1 MSNKTALKS
10 RSQKFVYSVY
20 RQTISDYRSVEDFDF
35 PLEVLELL
43 ALLSRPFLGLD
54 DLGLSFFSSF
64 SDSYFGKSIDALS
77 GSGFGL
83 IISSFSGFG
92 STILGLGSTILGLGS
107 TGLGF
112 GLAVSLGGRALIVIR
127 GRKGL
132 SLYSGVKWWLIC
144 RVKRL
149 EQSLHEMF
157 GSE

>member
-1 MSNKTALKS
+1 M
-10 RSQKFVYSVY
+10 
-20 RQTISDYRSVEDFDF
+20 EDFDF

-92 STILGLGSTILGLGS
+92 STILGLGST
-107 TGLGF
+107 GLGF

-144 RVKRL
+144 RVKRWL

-157 GSE
+157 GTK

>member
-1 MSNKTALKS
+1 M
-10 RSQKFVYSVY
+10 
-20 RQTISDYRSVEDFDF
+20 EDFDF

-43 ALLSRPFLGLD
+43 ALLSRPFLGFD

-107 TGLGF
+107 TILGLGSTGLGF

-132 SLYSGVKWWLIC
+132 SLYSGVKW
-144 RVKRL
+144 
-149 EQSLHEMF
+149 
-157 GSE
+157 

>member
-92 STILGLGSTILGLGS
+92 STILGLGST
-107 TGLGF
+107 GLGF

-144 RVKRL
+144 RVKRWL

-157 GSE
+157 GTK